1 MCCRM
6 GSEILNPSAPCCP
19 VAHYKAILKCTADC
33 EKWIMMQITLY
44 HIVKNIEI
52 TCSELVLHRDRVRS
66 LFCSTQQP
74 TLPDGSLY
82 ISLIRSISSRI
93 GSRHRGRIGKRDR
106 FRTFDIE
113 DDLRGVDDRSPA
125 IRRTSAEE
133 IKKLHFLS
141 IHNKHLSFHSS

>member
-1 MCCRM
+1 MK
-6 GSEILNPSAPCCP
+6 L
-19 VAHYKAILKCTADC
+19 
-33 EKWIMMQITLY
+33 ITLY

-52 TCSELVLHRDRVRS
+52 TCSELILHRDRMRS
-66 LFCSTQQP
+66 LFRSTDQL

-93 GSRHRGRIGKRDR
+93 SSRNRGRIGKRDR

>member
-33 EKWIMMQITLY
+33 VKWIMKLITLY

-52 TCSELVLHRDRVRS
+52 TCSELVLHRNRMRS
-66 LFCSTQQP
+66 LFSSTQQS

-82 ISLIRSISSRI
+82 ISLIRSISSRN
-93 GSRHRGRIGKRDR
+93 RGGIGKRDR